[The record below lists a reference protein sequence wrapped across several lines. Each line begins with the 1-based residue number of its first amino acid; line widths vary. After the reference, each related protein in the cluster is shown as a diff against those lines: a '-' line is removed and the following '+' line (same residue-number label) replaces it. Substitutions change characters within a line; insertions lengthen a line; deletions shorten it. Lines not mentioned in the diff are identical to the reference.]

1 MISQLINVIKSI
13 SLRKILTVFLAGIF
27 VIITTACSASP
38 PASNV
43 TGSGEY
49 QRSKGQGQNL
59 YEPRQSQKSDGMYP
73 YEDMDTE
80 ASASTKGQVRKLKKN
95 AEKNVSKVNSPEE
108 FAESFKN
115 GTPLDERVKNFSSDV
130 ADSAK
135 QLTEDVK
142 SGTKRNVRQLKENA
156 QNAIENPENIGN
168 NS

>member
-1 MISQLINVIKSI
+1 MISQLRNVIKSI
-13 SLRKILTVFLAGIF
+13 SLRKLLTVFLAGVF

-59 YEPRQSQKSDGMYP
+59 YEPRQSKKSGGMYP
-73 YEDMDTE
+73 YEDMD
-80 ASASTKGQVRKLKKN
+80 ANADASTKSQVRKLKSN
-95 AEKNVSKVNSPEE
+95 AEKNANKVNSPGE
-108 FAESFKN
+108 FVESFKN
-115 GTPLDERVKNFSSDV
+115 GTPLDERVKNLSSDV

-156 QNAIENPENIGN
+156 QNAIENPESIGN